1 MGCTCLRHEKEELEL
16 HRLSVEIIPVKDL
29 SQILPDH
36 YSPSSID
43 IQSTNPTSLSI
54 YTISSNTI
62 LSYNTQSKSTQKFD
76 LNLTFP
82 IDCGLIPIHS
92 HSILLFA
99 GGLDPILN
107 KEVSKCFSICLKTNN
122 FSNLSPLNTAK
133 RRTRLLLSQDFVY
146 CIGGV
151 KEIKTKFDRK
161 ICIKQCYSQNFE
173 RYSIEKDLWEVL
185 GDMIYGVEYPAVAVN
200 GNGIFVVGG
209 GCIEKERFEIKK
221 SVQVYRTD
229 TQMWEVCGFE
239 LLLPMFGGVCAEY
252 NNGLIVFGGAE
263 DLEDNDSAVYIIDDK
278 VTKVAESTSS
288 LFFLYYCERSGDEL
302 FGFNDE
308 DQAVSLNLTNFFVDV
323 NELNL

>member
-1 MGCTCLRHEKEELEL
+1 MGCTCLRLEKEELEL
-16 HRLSVEIIPVKDL
+16 RKHSVENIPAKDL
-29 SQILPDH
+29 SQILPENF
-36 YSPSSID
+36 SPSSID

-62 LSYNTQSKSTQKFD
+62 LSYNIQSKSIQKFD

-82 IDCGLIPIHS
+82 IDCALIPLPS

-133 RRTRLLLSQDFVY
+133 RRARLIFCQEYVY

-151 KEIKTKFDRK
+151 KEIKTKFERK
-161 ICIKQCYSQNFE
+161 ICIKQCYSHNFE
-173 RYSIEKDLWEVL
+173 RFSIEKGSWEVL
-185 GDMIYGVEYPAVAVN
+185 GDMIYGVEYPAVAVK
-200 GNGIFVVGG
+200 GNGIFVIGG

-221 SVQVYRTD
+221 SVQVYWTD
-229 TQMWEVCGFE
+229 TQMWQICGFE
-239 LLLPMFGGVCAEY
+239 LILPMFGGVCVEY
-252 NNGLIVFGGAE
+252 NNGLIVFGGAG
-263 DLEDNDSAVYIIDDK
+263 DLEENDSAVYIIDDK
-278 VTKVAESTSS
+278 VTKVAENSNS

-308 DQAVSLNLTNFFVDV
+308 DQVVTLNLNSFFVDI
-323 NELNL
+323 NQLNL